1 MLYLPECENEK
12 LVENRFL
19 IKHESKIKVTFHE
32 KNLIQSQ
39 KQSKVKNTL
48 TSAEVIIFSW
58 NWGHFSFV
66 YVFIVKCRHQK
77 FSPYFQNSKI
87 GFPLRKHFYEVY
99 GLMYRNVS
107 VLQNP
112 NKHVMID
119 RAFSSINAVAAVV
132 EAFYR
137 VVKPFIK
144 GSVSQILGIKH
155 STAKSSF
162 SFRM

>member
-1 MLYLPECENEK
+1 M
-12 LVENRFL
+12 
-19 IKHESKIKVTFHE
+19 
-32 KNLIQSQ
+32 
-39 KQSKVKNTL
+39 
-48 TSAEVIIFSW
+48 
-58 NWGHFSFV
+58 
-66 YVFIVKCRHQK
+66 
-77 FSPYFQNSKI
+77 
-87 GFPLRKHFYEVY
+87 RKHFYEVY

-107 VLQNP
+107 VLENP

-162 SFRM
+162 SFRLYYIAFYLLLGL

>member
-1 MLYLPECENEK
+1 MIR
-12 LVENRFL
+12 NRAIVSHQTWEL
-19 IKHESKIKVTFHE
+19 HEVTFHE
-32 KNLIQSQ
+32 KILIQSQ
-39 KQSKVKNTL
+39 KQSQSTFIFCWSNYLFVKLGAFFLCLRFHCKVSSSKVSPLFSKLQNRVPIEETL
-48 TSAEVIIFSW
+48 LWS
-58 NWGHFSFV
+58 
-66 YVFIVKCRHQK
+66 
-77 FSPYFQNSKI
+77 
-87 GFPLRKHFYEVY
+87 LRLDVS
-99 GLMYRNVS
+99 NVS
-107 VLQNP
+107 VLENP

>member
-1 MLYLPECENEK
+1 M
-12 LVENRFL
+12 
-19 IKHESKIKVTFHE
+19 
-32 KNLIQSQ
+32 
-39 KQSKVKNTL
+39 
-48 TSAEVIIFSW
+48 
-58 NWGHFSFV
+58 
-66 YVFIVKCRHQK
+66 
-77 FSPYFQNSKI
+77 
-87 GFPLRKHFYEVY
+87 RKHFYEVY

-107 VLQNP
+107 VLENP

-119 RAFSSINAVAAVV
+119 RAFSSINAVAVVV

>member
-1 MLYLPECENEK
+1 MKSFLLKMGFSTNMRAKFISWKNSNSVTKAKSKHVHFCWSNYFFVK
-12 LVENRFL
+12 LGAF
-19 IKHESKIKVTFHE
+19 F
-32 KNLIQSQ
+32 
-39 KQSKVKNTL
+39 
-48 TSAEVIIFSW
+48 
-58 NWGHFSFV
+58 FV

-77 FSPYFQNSKI
+77 FLPYFQNSKI

-99 GLMYRNVS
+99 GLMYRNGS